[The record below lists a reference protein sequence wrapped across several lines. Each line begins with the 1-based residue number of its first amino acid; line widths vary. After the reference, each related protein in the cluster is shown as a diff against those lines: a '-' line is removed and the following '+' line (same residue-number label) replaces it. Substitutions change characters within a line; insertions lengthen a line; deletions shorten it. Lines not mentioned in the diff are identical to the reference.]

1 MTKLSYLKFYAK
13 IGVKNKYYQFK
24 IFGNFQRNIAAELYS
39 NNLSY
44 FFTSIVAVIS

>member
-24 IFGNFQRNIAAELYS
+24 ILLFGTFQRNIAAELYS
-39 NNLSY
+39 NNLS
-44 FFTSIVAVIS
+44 